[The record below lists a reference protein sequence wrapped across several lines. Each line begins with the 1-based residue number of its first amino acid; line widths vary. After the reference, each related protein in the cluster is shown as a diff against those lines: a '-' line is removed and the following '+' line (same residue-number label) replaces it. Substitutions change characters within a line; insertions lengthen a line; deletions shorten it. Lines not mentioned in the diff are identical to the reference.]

1 MDSKLSELLSREEV
15 EAGSGNGIFQG
26 LGGLC
31 MSEPQMAAGVEG
43 ARRRKSSDPGELDSN
58 LFNLCHL
65 GQIYLLR
72 GEIWMDI
79 PAS

>member
-1 MDSKLSELLSREEV
+1 
-15 EAGSGNGIFQG
+15 
-26 LGGLC
+26 

-43 ARRRKSSDPGELDSN
+43 TRSRKSSDPGELDSN

-79 PAS
+79 PATRGGCKS